1 MRIFTPN
8 LWSFMN
14 TLSELLRRPG
24 ATLLDVRTMGEFQE
38 GHAPGAIHIPV
49 EELSYRT
56 DELRAC
62 STPLIVYCKS
72 GGRSRMAQHILE
84 QDGFT
89 DVHNGGGLGDVLT
102 ALG

>member
-1 MRIFTPN
+1 MSP
-8 LWSFMN
+8 
-14 TLSELLRRPG
+14 LSDLLRKPG
-24 ATLLDVRTMGEFQE
+24 ATLLDVRTLSEFQD
-38 GHAPGAIHIPV
+38 GHAPGAMHIPV

-56 DELRAC
+56 DELRGC

-84 QDGFT
+84 QDGFVE
-89 DVHNGGGLGDVLT
+89 VHNGGGLSDVLA